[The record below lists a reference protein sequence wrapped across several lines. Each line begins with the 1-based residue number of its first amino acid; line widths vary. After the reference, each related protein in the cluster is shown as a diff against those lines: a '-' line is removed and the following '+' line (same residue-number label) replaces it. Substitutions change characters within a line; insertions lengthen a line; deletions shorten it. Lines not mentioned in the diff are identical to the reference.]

1 MKEEQGAS
9 AYIERVLTTRL
20 LVLAYDLLTVGSR
33 TLKEK
38 QGRLC
43 SSASCSACSVT
54 PTWLGVRVRARVGT
68 GLGLANPNPNVTPT
82 AKEVPTKTMAF
93 ASPSQRRALRYW

>member
-1 MKEEQGAS
+1 M
-9 AYIERVLTTRL
+9 LTLSLYL
-20 LVLAYDLLTVGSR
+20 LLAYYTILANDLLTMGSR

-54 PTWLGVRVRARVGT
+54 PTWLGVRLRVRVRLRV
-68 GLGLANPNPNVTPT
+68 
-82 AKEVPTKTMAF
+82 
-93 ASPSQRRALRYW
+93 S

>member
-1 MKEEQGAS
+1 M
-9 AYIERVLTTRL
+9 LTLSLYL
-20 LVLAYDLLTVGSR
+20 LLAHYTILAYDLLAMGSR

-54 PTWLGVRVRARVGT
+54 PTWLGVRLRVRVRVR
-68 GLGLANPNPNVTPT
+68 V
-82 AKEVPTKTMAF
+82 
-93 ASPSQRRALRYW
+93 S